1 MRRDRLAL
9 VGATIVWGLTV
20 IGWAIWAVSG
30 TESRRIWAT
39 FAGQMLEGRLVVAGA
54 LAISGHL
61 VATVLHHARLRD
73 RAARTTDFGFVLDL
87 AALLVF
93 GVALVCFTRPAFATW
108 TLIGY
113 AWALCG
119 LSCVPLLS
127 HLGTVAIVLLG
138 LTAVKWV
145 ALDLIQPRLQPRW
158 MPEPGRPFLNLQAA
172 TGYALA
178 ASLGV
183 MGWLVGRRS
192 IKADA
197 PDQLRRQD
205 NVLSLA
211 FTVAMLIL
219 GLGLTFEISRAAA
232 PALLEPAR
240 LTLSMSLW
248 QTLLWCGI
256 VIVWVMILRVAL
268 QTSELIAQ
276 IQRLAIALALI
287 LAVKFGAVD
296 VLGAVVNHESAGL
309 TLLLN
314 QQVATALVVGATLC
328 LTALLDRTSNLA
340 GIAALTVPA
349 ILWVTGTAEIDRY
362 AVLQPLGPVW
372 IVRQAGWSIYWSGL
386 AVLCLIV
393 GFAWKWR
400 SLRYASLA
408 LLAVTLLKVTLI
420 DLSGAGTGW
429 RILSFLGLGLLLLAT
444 SVLYGKFSER
454 PDPVPPAE

>member
-1 MRRDRLAL
+1 
-9 VGATIVWGLTV
+9 
-20 IGWAIWAVSG
+20 
-30 TESRRIWAT
+30 
-39 FAGQMLEGRLVVAGA
+39 A

-219 GLGLTFEISRAAA
+219 GLGLTFEISRATA